1 MTNVPEQ
8 SWEDFNRAYL
18 MGALDDL
25 REALRRHHAPEPRE
39 TGETEV
45 AGEAETG
52 EDAYP
57 AEVRTAG
64 DGGRSEDA
72 PPALETICAIFG
84 LSSFERRILLMCAA
98 VELDSRFAPIY
109 EAANKGQRPA
119 LPTFSLA
126 LAAFDDAH
134 WSAMLPGRPLRHW
147 HLIEVLSGDALTT
160 SPLRIEERILH
171 YLTGMRSMD
180 ERVRG
185 VVDGVGPAR
194 TLTPSELTV
203 AQRIVDCLSPRSRQE
218 SRPVVQLCG
227 SEPASRR
234 AVAAQACALLGLS
247 LHIMNAQAIPRGVA
261 EIELFT
267 RLWERETV
275 LQPNCLLLEFDDG
288 PALDAASEFAVK
300 RLIEKL
306 RSPLVISN
314 REQIKPVERKLLS
327 FDVPPAT
334 AKEQIELWYRA
345 LGAVAPVLNGEVAAI
360 VSQFSMSADR
370 IEAAVAQM
378 PRELWP
384 EGLKSLSPEA
394 ASEAAPVLAQALWDA
409 CRLQARPRL
418 EGLAQRIEPAA
429 AWDDL
434 VLPEKQKQLLSQIAV
449 HVRHRAKVYR
459 RWGFAS
465 KISRGL
471 GISALF
477 AGPSGTGK
485 TMAGEVLANQLR
497 LDLYRIDLSQVISKY
512 IGETEKN
519 LHRVFDAAEES
530 AAILLFDEA
539 DALFGKR
546 SEVKDSHDRYANI
559 EVSYLLQR
567 MEAYRGLAIL
577 TTNRRDALDTA
588 FLRRIRFVVE
598 FPFPEAPQRAE
609 IWARA
614 FPSQT
619 PTEGLRIERLAR
631 LSAAGGNI
639 QNIAMGAAFLAA
651 DAGEPVRMSH
661 LLSAARSEFTKIER
675 PLADAEIAGWV

>member
-1 MTNVPEQ
+1 MSNVSEQ
-8 SWEDFNRAYL
+8 SWEEFNQAYL
-18 MGALDDL
+18 MGALEDV
-25 REALRRHHAPEPRE
+25 REALRQHHALAPIE
-39 TGETEV
+39 GGV
-45 AGEAETG
+45 AKVD
-52 EDAYP
+52 EDASA
-57 AEVRTAG
+57 AEFTTAK
-64 DGGRSEDA
+64 GGEVSPQA
-72 PPALETICAIFG
+72 PPALEILCGTFG

-98 VELDSRFAPIY
+98 VELDSRFASIY

-147 HLIEVLSGDALTT
+147 HLIEVLSGDALTS
-160 SPLRIEERILH
+160 SPLRIDERILH

-185 VVDGVGPAR
+185 VVDEVGPAR
-194 TLTPSELTV
+194 TLTPSELAV
-203 AQRIVDCLSPRSRQE
+203 GQRIVDCVSPRNGQE

-227 SEPASRR
+227 SEPGSRR
-234 AVAAQACALLGLS
+234 AVAAQACALLGLG
-247 LHIMNAQAIPRGVA
+247 LHVLNVQAIPRGTA
-261 EIELFT
+261 EIDLFL
-267 RLWERETV
+267 RLWERESV
-275 LQPNCLLLEFDDG
+275 LQANCLLLEFDDG
-288 PALDAASEFAVK
+288 PVLDATGEFAVT
-300 RLIEKL
+300 RLIATL
-306 RSPLVISN
+306 RSPLMISS

-327 FDVPPAT
+327 FDVPKAT

-345 LGAVAPVLNGEVAAI
+345 LGAVAPVLNGDVAAI
-360 VSQFSMSADR
+360 VSQFSMSANR

-378 PRELWP
+378 PRELWQANL
-384 EGLKSLSPEA
+384 ESLPDHGA
-394 ASEAAPVLAQALWDA
+394 DAPALAQALWDA
-409 CRLQARPRL
+409 CRIQSRPRL
-418 EGLAQRIEPAA
+418 EGLAQRIEPVATG
-429 AWDDL
+429 DDL

-449 HVRHRAKVYR
+449 HVRHRTKVYGS
-459 RWGFAS
+459 WGFAS
-465 KISRGL
+465 KGSRGL

-497 LDLYRIDLSQVISKY
+497 LDLYRIDLSQTISKY

-519 LHRVFDAAEES
+519 LRRVFDAAEES

-598 FPFPEAPQRAE
+598 FPFPEASQRAE

-614 FPSQT
+614 FPRQT
-619 PTEGLRIERLAR
+619 PTEGLRIDRLAR

-661 LLSAARSEFTKIER
+661 LLSAARNEFTKIER
-675 PLADAEIAGWV
+675 PLADAEVAGWV